1 MRLNN
6 LKISTRLMMGF
17 GALVGMVVPAARVG
31 APPLL
36 EPGGAGGRHLVVLV
50 NKMDEVG
57 WSRDR
62 YMAIIEQLKP
72 FLANAGF
79 DVEKQIHWVPIA
91 GHFG

>member
-1 MRLNN
+1 
-6 LKISTRLMMGF
+6 MG
-17 GALVGMVVPAARVG
+17 M
-31 APPLL
+31 
-36 EPGGAGGRHLVVLV
+36 RHLVVLV

-91 GHFG
+91 GNYG